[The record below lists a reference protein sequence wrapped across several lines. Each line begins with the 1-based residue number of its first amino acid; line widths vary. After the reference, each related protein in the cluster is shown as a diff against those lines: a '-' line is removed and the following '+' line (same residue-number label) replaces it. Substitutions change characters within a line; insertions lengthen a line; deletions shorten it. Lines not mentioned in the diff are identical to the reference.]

1 LRQAIR
7 QALRGEDP
15 VSRPTR
21 VERYYGA
28 GREIVQDKRV
38 YRASLETF
46 LAGDHTRGI
55 IIVNA
60 QDVQKAGLPGD

>member
-1 LRQAIR
+1 MEKILF
-7 QALRGEDP
+7 RGPPEF
-15 VSRPTR
+15 
-21 VERYYGA
+21 ERYNGA
-28 GREIVQDKRV
+28 GREIVQAKRV

-60 QDVQKAGLPGD
+60 QDVRKAGLPGD